1 MFCVKKRVVEQKSYQ
16 RVSEQKLV
24 SVISEEVADED

>member
-1 MFCVKKRVVEQKSYQ
+1 LHQEKGHGAKNVYQ

-24 SVISEEVADED
+24 ISEEVADED